1 MSETENKS
9 KTKMSDGKQILIAVI
24 FIVVA
29 IVGFFVYDY
38 FETKAL
44 LKNGIRS
51 NAVITARYY
60 EVSDKN
66 DTSSY
71 SMRLQVV
78 QDTSTQKGNFLN
90 GVLLN
95 AYVKKETFY
104 KYVEGSIV
112 KVVYNKDETD
122 RAKLVEEIE

>member
-1 MSETENKS
+1 MSEAENKP
-9 KTKMSDGKQILIAVI
+9 KTKMSNNKQILFAGLFIVIAVCGI
-24 FIVVA
+24 
-29 IVGFFVYDY
+29 FVYDY

-44 LKNGIRS
+44 LKNGIRC
-51 NAVITARYY
+51 NAAVIGRYY
-60 EVSDKN
+60 EVSSNN

-71 SMRLQVV
+71 SMRLQPV

-90 GVLLN
+90 VAVLN

-104 KYVEGSIV
+104 KYGEGSIV
-112 KVVYNKDETD
+112 KVVYSQNETD